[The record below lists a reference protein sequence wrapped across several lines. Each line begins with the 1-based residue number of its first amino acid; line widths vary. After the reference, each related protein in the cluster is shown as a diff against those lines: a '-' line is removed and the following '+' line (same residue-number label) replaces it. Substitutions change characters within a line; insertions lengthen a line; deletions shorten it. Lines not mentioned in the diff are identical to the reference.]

1 MALLDTIKQNLAKLG
16 DTRQAGA
23 VGLGT
28 TEAAQR
34 MLRAGQGKAEDLS
47 AAPAAST
54 IAEQVAVQQT
64 QEGLAQVGEQ
74 AQMAGAELAQ
84 REATQK
90 SKEQLATEELNQKRT
105 NYLGQHYRET
115 SSLLSQLERE
125 RSKLTLEEQTA
136 KLEQIGF
143 NLALADEKYI
153 YQLQDQGRRQRLD
166 SDVGFRVA
174 LQEAINADMV
184 DLFKDNIEWQKAF
197 DMSEREYQDW
207 LAKLDINAA
216 LELQAAQ
223 ARADRIQSAAQFGT
237 TAVSAG
243 AKYYEKMEE
252 DEKDKKDKKGEVD

>member
-28 TEAAQR
+28 TATTQQ
-34 MLRAGQGKAEDLS
+34 MLQAGTGKAEI
-47 AAPAAST
+47 PAAGPTTST
-54 IAEQVAVQQT
+54 IGEQVAVQQA
-64 QEGLAQVGEQ
+64 QQGLTQVGEQ

-90 SKEQLATEELNQKRT
+90 SKEQLATEELNQKRA

-115 SSLLSQLERE
+115 SALLSQLERE
-125 RSKLTLEEQTA
+125 RSKMTQEEQLA
-136 KLEQIGF
+136 KMEQIGF
-143 NLALADEKYI
+143 NLALADERYV

-197 DMSEREYQDW
+197 DMSEREYQNW
-207 LAKLDINAA
+207 LANMDINAA
-216 LELQAAQ
+216 LQLQDAQ

-237 TAVSAG
+237 TAVSTA
-243 AKYYEKMEE
+243 AKYYEKGEE
-252 DEKDKKDKKGEVD
+252 DEKDKKGEVD